1 MWWWRPVPVSVLV
14 AVLLVLIVISW
25 GPSLFFYEN
34 WVASIIS
41 LTRITSAVD
50 TDVHPSDAHPHA
62 LTTHSHPINAPSHT
76 TTITATDA
84 GHRNNQSNTEDI
96 PTNSTNSQAYDSPN
110 TTTTTSCDDTPAGAP
125 SDAASDEECAEQ
137 YQEEGPMR
145 RVVLWTPF
153 WHSWDGWKGMIRDHG
168 ALRKG
173 RCAIWRCEFLWGS
186 NVTTDQVEEADAL
199 IFFSLDVLMRPL
211 PPRHPHT
218 LWIWLELEAFIMS
231 KAGGKMK
238 AMKKAVDKVV
248 HGNLIKTNI
257 PAGMAIAGPP
267 LGPMLGQR
275 GLNIAAF
282 CKDFNA
288 RTAHFIEGVPLPCR
302 ILVRSD
308 RSYELTIHNPP
319 STYFIKQAAG
329 IQRGAMSPG
338 KEVAGKITLKH
349 VYEIAKIKQQDPP
362 LVLTPLK
369 EICELVIGS
378 AHSCGVEVVRDL
390 DAKEYEEFL
399 NERKLVVEEQQQEL
413 QEKKEAKLL
422 RK

>member
-218 LWIWLELEAFIMS
+218 LWIWLELEAPIISQQATPLWNQLESMGVFFNLTMS
-231 KAGGKMK
+231 YHHRNPITALAGE
-238 AMKKAVDKVV
+238 
-248 HGNLIKTNI
+248 LIPFSTPRHCPVSSTFYLDTSSPTYTSYSHHMHKFRHW
-257 PAGMAIAGPP
+257 
-267 LGPMLGQR
+267 LR
-275 GLNIAAF
+275 E
-282 CKDFNA
+282 
-288 RTAHFIEGVPLPCR
+288 EGVTVDGRLRDERDRRHGGLIHQPDDNTTLTEPLPE
-302 ILVRSD
+302 D
-308 RSYELTIHNPP
+308 Y
-319 STYFIKQAAG
+319 G
-329 IQRGAMSPG
+329 
-338 KEVAGKITLKH
+338 
-349 VYEIAKIKQQDPP
+349 
-362 LVLTPLK
+362 
-369 EICELVIGS
+369 
-378 AHSCGVEVVRDL
+378 
-390 DAKEYEEFL
+390 EECQS
-399 NERKLVVEEQQQEL
+399 NETF
-413 QEKKEAKLL
+413 
-422 RK
+422 